1 MRVKYF
7 DQSLADELAEKFNIK
22 GSKLN
27 LNVPAFLTN
36 GDLVQMLLECA
47 IEPRAAVV

>member
-7 DQSLADELAEKFNIK
+7 DQSLADELAEKFNIR
-22 GSKLN
+22 SKLN